1 MIVFQ
6 MRTFLVNRIIFNCE
20 DLFKRFQSLLTHFD
34 LDVTYLRVD
43 KELADL
49 SIKELFSD
57 LIWRCCRISND
68 QFRKD
73 MLRRQLHVPV
83 VLVELSLKKHLYQA
97 LTEIWESP

>member
-1 MIVFQ
+1 
-6 MRTFLVNRIIFNCE
+6 
-20 DLFKRFQSLLTHFD
+20 LLANFD

-57 LIWRCCRISND
+57 LIWRFCRISND

-73 MLRRQLHVPV
+73 MLRT
-83 VLVELSLKKHLYQA
+83 LKKQQSTKA
-97 LTEIWESP
+97 GD